1 MHRPSP
7 QPLRRSQQPAFRW
20 WLVQPLAIGLCALLG
35 AFSGW
40 LFTRDNL
47 PFAWIM
53 FLFGFVWV
61 LIISLLLG
69 LILAYRTRL
78 GRADWRAALHIGLAS
93 AFPPATAYLALTALL
108 TWPIKL
114 AQIDLPGGGQALS
127 RPDLLRHAPVLY
139 LCSLVVGMI
148 SGPLYAASSPIQ
160 ARTTAL
166 PAAPAESLDSLDSS
180 TEGVSLRADDH
191 APAR

>member
-1 MHRPSP
+1 MAAQSP
-7 QPLRRSQQPAFRW
+7 QPPHRSQQAAFRW
-20 WLVQPLAIGLCALLG
+20 TIAQPIAIGACALLG

-40 LFTRDNL
+40 MFSRDNL

-78 GRADWRAALHIGLAS
+78 ARADWRAALHIGFAS
-93 AFPPATAYLALTALL
+93 AFPTATAYLALMALL
-108 TWPIKL
+108 TWRIEL
-114 AQIDLPGGGQALS
+114 MVVDLPTGGQALS

-139 LCSLVVGMI
+139 LCSLVVGLI
-148 SGPLYAASSPIQ
+148 SGPLYAAASPLQRHQMPQPRI
-160 ARTTAL
+160 
-166 PAAPAESLDSLDSS
+166 DV
-180 TEGVSLRADDH
+180 VSEVPVECDA
-191 APAR
+191 

>member
-1 MHRPSP
+1 MIAPP
-7 QPLRRSQQPAFRW
+7 PKRSQQPAFRW
-20 WLVQPLAIGLCALLG
+20 TLAQPAAIGVCALLG

-40 LFTRDNL
+40 LFSRDNL

-69 LILAYRTRL
+69 LILAYRVRL
-78 GRADWRAALHIGLAS
+78 VRADWRAALHIGLAS
-93 AFPPATAYLALTALL
+93 AFPTATAYLALMALL

-114 AQIDLPGGGQALS
+114 ALIELPTGGQALS

-139 LCSLVVGMI
+139 LCSLVVGLI
-148 SGPLYAASSPIQ
+148 SGPLYAAASPLQPQRILPIGVE
-160 ARTTAL
+160 AAEAETAVECK
-166 PAAPAESLDSLDSS
+166 AS
-180 TEGVSLRADDH
+180 
-191 APAR
+191 